1 MVSGMPNISVKRLI
15 KKAVASPA
23 PCHSLGFRGR
33 VKKKKESRITAVLT
47 TTVGQFPYHSSKDML
62 DGDLVTALP
71 QLKRN
76 EPTVRIT
83 TTVQILFRW
92 LIMPSK
98 YFADTG
104 HRDPFQA
111 SCCKFCSYQPQAVHR
126 PQARS

>member
-71 QLKRN
+71 QPKKN
-76 EPTVRIT
+76 EHTRRIPPTVRS
-83 TTVQILFRW
+83 LFRSF
-92 LIMPSK
+92 IMPSK
-98 YFADTG
+98 VFVDAG
-104 HRDPFQA
+104 HRD
-111 SCCKFCSYQPQAVHR
+111 
-126 PQARS
+126 